1 MRPLFYKCNEA
12 DSLYDRQP
20 FFYCP
25 YGSSGVQYIC
35 TCKTKYTTDMNER
48 QSIVL
53 LKLTAAAFFG
63 ALTGYVLGLLQVP
76 LLI

>member
-1 MRPLFYKCNEA
+1 MK
-12 DSLYDRQP
+12 
-20 FFYCP
+20 
-25 YGSSGVQYIC
+25 
-35 TCKTKYTTDMNER
+35 ER
-48 QSIVL
+48 QTIVL